1 MLIIEF
7 RKAEKQNL
15 DRYSIFIKFKF
26 DKDFKINVDKIK
38 SFWNRNYTGKPNCEW
53 EVPYCCYDEIK
64 QLFKGQTVEF
74 VNDPPKAKKVTNA
87 DILNGID
94 FNGYNLYD
102 YQLDGVKYGL
112 NHHNFLLLDEQGC
125 VDGDS
130 RVNIK
135 EFHSKATRRTTIKN
149 LKKLCDKKDY
159 IEIKCLCNGR
169 FRYFPI
175 KQVLYK
181 GLQKCIKIVLE
192 DTELICTPDH
202 LIYTDKGW
210 IEAGKLNIEDH
221 IFTNGILSCI
231 NCGSTKNIC
240 QNKYGKFYGYCR
252 KCMYLLRNGTKY
264 KSEDGIIRTI
274 DSDGYVRLK
283 GVQMRQHPKW
293 KETYGMGILEHHYVM
308 EQILGRLINTDI
320 EVVHHINEIK
330 TDNRPENLK
339 LMTKEE
345 HAKLHSDTKKYSLP
359 QYNENCKEIRK
370 GNAIIYLVP
379 RIQKVLKIEKDIE
392 KEVYDIQINDPDIH
406 NFICNNIIVHNCGKT
421 LQAISLARYK
431 KLHNNLKHCLIVC
444 GVNSL
449 KWNWQSEIH
458 KFCKDEKAIVLG
470 TRINKNNRVVSLT
483 IPETIE
489 QVKSCPKEFFWII
502 NIEKMRMNKKD
513 FKEGKTIINAFN
525 ELIEKDELG
534 MMVLDEAHKV
544 KNAESAQAQGI
555 LNLNNKISKML
566 MTGTLLVN
574 NPYDLY
580 CPMTLCGLINYNK
593 WTYERKFVIKDD
605 WGQVLGYQNMEELH
619 DILYKSSLRRTK
631 DMLDLPPK
639 IYKQEWLE
647 FSPDE
652 DKVFQQV
659 LGNIPF
665 ELEKIEEPN
674 DIMAIITRIRQATV
688 ASELLTSSVTH
699 STKFDRL
706 NDILE
711 EAKINNEKVLV
722 FCPFTEA
729 LKLGLKYCSE
739 YKPKLVCGGMGNKV
753 QEVVNEHENTDGF
766 SVLFAQEATLGVGYT
781 LTNTS
786 ICVFLSPPWNRATYD
801 QCSDRIHR
809 IGQKKT
815 VQIID
820 LLIKDTYDENIYKK
834 LHGKGAMSDSLIDG
848 QESDEINNYIKDMNI
863 TFTKHTKVQEKPKT
877 LLDGI
882 AVI

>member
-102 YQLDGVKYGL
+102 YQLDGVEYGL

-379 RIQKVLKIEKDIE
+379 RIQKVLKIEKNIE

-489 QVKSCPKEFFWII
+489 QVRGCPKEFFWII

-513 FKEGKTIINAFN
+513 FKEGKTVINAFN

>member
-74 VNDPPKAKKVTNA
+74 VNDPPKAKKVTNT

-112 NHHNFLLLDEQGC
+112 NHQNWLLLDMQG
-125 VDGDS
+125 
-130 RVNIK
+130 
-135 EFHSKATRRTTIKN
+135 
-149 LKKLCDKKDY
+149 L
-159 IEIKCLCNGR
+159 
-169 FRYFPI
+169 
-175 KQVLYK
+175 
-181 GLQKCIKIVLE
+181 
-192 DTELICTPDH
+192 
-202 LIYTDKGW
+202 
-210 IEAGKLNIEDH
+210 GK
-221 IFTNGILSCI
+221 S
-231 NCGSTKNIC
+231 
-240 QNKYGKFYGYCR
+240 
-252 KCMYLLRNGTKY
+252 
-264 KSEDGIIRTI
+264 
-274 DSDGYVRLK
+274 
-283 GVQMRQHPKW
+283 
-293 KETYGMGILEHHYVM
+293 
-308 EQILGRLINTDI
+308 
-320 EVVHHINEIK
+320 
-330 TDNRPENLK
+330 
-339 LMTKEE
+339 
-345 HAKLHSDTKKYSLP
+345 
-359 QYNENCKEIRK
+359 
-370 GNAIIYLVP
+370 
-379 RIQKVLKIEKDIE
+379 
-392 KEVYDIQINDPDIH
+392 
-406 NFICNNIIVHNCGKT
+406 

-882 AVI
+882 DVI

>member
-1 MLIIEF
+1 M
-7 RKAEKQNL
+7 N
-15 DRYSIFIKFKF
+15 
-26 DKDFKINVDKIK
+26 
-38 SFWNRNYTGKPNCEW
+38 
-53 EVPYCCYDEIK
+53 
-64 QLFKGQTVEF
+64 
-74 VNDPPKAKKVTNA
+74 
-87 DILNGID
+87 
-94 FNGYNLYD
+94 
-102 YQLDGVKYGL
+102 
-112 NHHNFLLLDEQGC
+112 
-125 VDGDS
+125 
-130 RVNIK
+130 
-135 EFHSKATRRTTIKN
+135 SK
-149 LKKLCDKKDY
+149 
-159 IEIKCLCNGR
+159 
-169 FRYFPI
+169 
-175 KQVLYK
+175 
-181 GLQKCIKIVLE
+181 
-192 DTELICTPDH
+192 
-202 LIYTDKGW
+202 
-210 IEAGKLNIEDH
+210 
-221 IFTNGILSCI
+221 
-231 NCGSTKNIC
+231 
-240 QNKYGKFYGYCR
+240 
-252 KCMYLLRNGTKY
+252 
-264 KSEDGIIRTI
+264 
-274 DSDGYVRLK
+274 
-283 GVQMRQHPKW
+283 
-293 KETYGMGILEHHYVM
+293 
-308 EQILGRLINTDI
+308 
-320 EVVHHINEIK
+320 
-330 TDNRPENLK
+330 
-339 LMTKEE
+339 
-345 HAKLHSDTKKYSLP
+345 
-359 QYNENCKEIRK
+359 
-370 GNAIIYLVP
+370 
-379 RIQKVLKIEKDIE
+379 
-392 KEVYDIQINDPDIH
+392 
-406 NFICNNIIVHNCGKT
+406 
-421 LQAISLARYK
+421 
-431 KLHNNLKHCLIVC
+431 
-444 GVNSL
+444 
-449 KWNWQSEIH
+449 
-458 KFCKDEKAIVLG
+458 
-470 TRINKNNRVVSLT
+470 
-483 IPETIE
+483 
-489 QVKSCPKEFFWII
+489 
-502 NIEKMRMNKKD
+502 
-513 FKEGKTIINAFN
+513 
-525 ELIEKDELG
+525 EKDELG
-534 MMVLDEAHKV
+534 IFVLDEAHKV
-544 KNAESAQAQGI
+544 KNSESAQAQGI
-555 LNLNNKISKML
+555 LNLNSKISKML

-639 IYKQEWLE
+639 LYKQEWLE

-652 DKVFQQV
+652 EKVFQQV

-665 ELEKIEEPN
+665 ELEKIEEPD

-882 AVI
+882 DVV